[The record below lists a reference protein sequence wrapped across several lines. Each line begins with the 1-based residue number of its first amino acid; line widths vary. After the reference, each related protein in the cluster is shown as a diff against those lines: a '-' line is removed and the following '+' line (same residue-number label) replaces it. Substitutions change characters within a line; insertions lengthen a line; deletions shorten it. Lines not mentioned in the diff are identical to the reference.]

1 LFTDVEYYSL
11 GREMN
16 EKSKLLYTPE
26 QRIKRDQSV
35 WTLVQGVLA
44 PVQFLVFL
52 VSITLVIRFL
62 MTGKDYDYANYS
74 IMLKTF
80 LLLLIMVTGCIW
92 EKVVF
97 DKYLFAEA
105 FFWED
110 VFSMLVISLHL
121 SYVYCLLNQI
131 LSPNALM
138 ILALCAYGAYFINA
152 AQFIWKLRVARKEY
166 EALQNKASMTNEIF
180 QQGYAS

>member
-1 LFTDVEYYSL
+1 MS
-11 GREMN
+11 

-26 QRIKRDQSV
+26 QRIKRDNSV

-44 PVQFLVFL
+44 PLQFLVFL

-62 MTGKDYDYANYS
+62 MTGKDYEIANYS
-74 IMLKTF
+74 ILLKTF
-80 LLLLIMVTGCIW
+80 FLLIIMITGCIW

-110 VFSMLVISLHL
+110 VFSMLVIFLHL
-121 SYVYCLLNQI
+121 SYVYCLFTQT
-131 LSPNALM
+131 LSPQSLM
-138 ILALCAYGAYFINA
+138 ILALCAYVAYFINA

-166 EALQNKASMTNEIF
+166 EVLQKRSTYQSPEVF
-180 QQGYAS
+180 HQGYAS

>member
-1 LFTDVEYYSL
+1 MS
-11 GREMN
+11 

-26 QRIKRDQSV
+26 QRIKRDKTI

-44 PVQFLVFL
+44 PLQFLVFL
-52 VSITLVIRFL
+52 VSISLVIRFL
-62 MTGKDYDYANYS
+62 MTGKDYEIANYS
-74 IMLKTF
+74 ILLKTF
-80 LLLLIMVTGCIW
+80 FLLIIMITGCIW

-110 VFSMLVISLHL
+110 IFSMLVIFLHL
-121 SYVYCLLNQI
+121 SYVYCLFTQT
-131 LSPNALM
+131 LSPQSLM
-138 ILALCAYGAYFINA
+138 ILALCAYVAYFINA

-166 EALQNKASMTNEIF
+166 EVLQKTSTYQTPEVF
-180 QQGYAS
+180 HQGYAS

>member
-1 LFTDVEYYSL
+1 MS
-11 GREMN
+11 

-26 QRIKRDQSV
+26 QRIKRDNSV
-35 WTLVQGVLA
+35 WTIVQGVLA
-44 PVQFLVFL
+44 PLQFLVFL

-62 MTGKDYDYANYS
+62 TTGKDYEIANYS
-74 IMLKTF
+74 ILLKTF
-80 LLLLIMVTGCIW
+80 ALLLIMVTGCIW

-110 VFSMLVISLHL
+110 VFSMLVIFLHL
-121 SYVYCLLNQI
+121 SYVYCLFTQT
-131 LSPNALM
+131 LSPQSLM
-138 ILALCAYGAYFINA
+138 ILALCAYVAYFINA

-166 EALQNKASMTNEIF
+166 EVLQKTSTYQTPEVF
-180 QQGYAS
+180 HQGYAS

>member
-1 LFTDVEYYSL
+1 MS
-11 GREMN
+11 

-26 QRIKRDQSV
+26 QRIKRDNSF

-44 PVQFLVFL
+44 PLQFLVFL

-62 MTGKDYDYANYS
+62 ITGKDYELTNYS
-74 IMLKTF
+74 ILLKTF
-80 LLLLIMVTGCIW
+80 FLLLIMVTGCIW

-97 DKYLFAEA
+97 DKYLFADA

-110 VFSMLVISLHL
+110 VFSMLVIALHL
-121 SYVYCLLNQI
+121 TYVYCLFHQI
-131 LSPNALM
+131 FNPQSLM
-138 ILALCAYGAYFINA
+138 ILALCAYIAYFINA
-152 AQFIWKLRVARKEY
+152 AQFIWKLRIARKEY
-166 EALQNKASMTNEIF
+166 EAFQKTSTPINTNIF

>member
-1 LFTDVEYYSL
+1 
-11 GREMN
+11 MN

-26 QRIKRDQSV
+26 QRIKRDNTI

-44 PVQFLVFL
+44 PLQFLVFL

-62 MTGKDYDYANYS
+62 ITGKDYEIANYS
-74 IMLKTF
+74 ILLKTF
-80 LLLLIMVTGCIW
+80 VLLLIMVTGCIW

-97 DKYLFAEA
+97 DQYLFAQA

-110 VFSMLVISLHL
+110 VFSMLVIFLHL
-121 SYVYCLLNQI
+121 SYVYCVFTQA
-131 LSPNALM
+131 LSPEGLM
-138 ILALCAYGAYFINA
+138 ILALCAYAAYFINA

-166 EALQNKASMTNEIF
+166 EVLQKRSTHQSSEVFNQGFAS
-180 QQGYAS
+180 

>member
-1 LFTDVEYYSL
+1 
-11 GREMN
+11 
-16 EKSKLLYTPE
+16 
-26 QRIKRDQSV
+26 
-35 WTLVQGVLA
+35 VQGVLA
-44 PVQFLVFL
+44 PLQFLVFL
-52 VSITLVIRFL
+52 VSISLVVRYL

-74 IMLKTF
+74 ILLKTCI
-80 LLLLIMVTGCIW
+80 LLLIMVTGCIW

-97 DKYLFAEA
+97 DTYLFAEA

-121 SYVYCLLNQI
+121 TYVYCLFHAI

-138 ILALCAYGAYFINA
+138 LLALFAYAAYFINA
-152 AQFIWKLRVARKEY
+152 VQFVWKLRVARKEY
-166 EALQNKASMTNEIF
+166 EALQQKTSSLNSDIF